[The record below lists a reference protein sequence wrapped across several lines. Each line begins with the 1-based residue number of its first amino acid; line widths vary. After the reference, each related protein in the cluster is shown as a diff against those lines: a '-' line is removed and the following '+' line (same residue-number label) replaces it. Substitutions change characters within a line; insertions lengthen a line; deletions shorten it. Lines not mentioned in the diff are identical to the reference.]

1 MRIAAAR
8 IVYLCVQLHYLHDEC
23 VGNAFGPLQRA
34 RTPSA
39 RGRVRLNF
47 GLGFPTCR
55 EGTAYPVPYVRPGD
69 FPVIAK
75 RAEDLGFYALW
86 GNDHLTTP
94 EVMRKTLDEAPNF
107 YEPLITFASLAH
119 VTSRIR
125 FFLGVIVLPERE
137 VILLAKQL
145 ATVDQLTGGRL
156 MVGVGI
162 GSYREEFEAVHPE
175 LKGANRGQ
183 MTEEAIA
190 ALRALFDERRASFHG
205 RYVKF
210 DDVELAPKP
219 AQRPLPILLNAH
231 GDAPLERVGTIGDGW
246 VVAGLAPK
254 RVVEAR
260 AIVHAAARRAGRDP
274 ESIALHLQVWLSLGA
289 DAAAAEARLRS
300 SQHFRRLMALEPSL
314 SAEDHVRRYRE
325 NNLLGDPTEVVTQ
338 IRALA
343 ETTRA
348 AHIGVV
354 FLGNTTS
361 ELLADMELFGRQ
373 VMPAFA

>member
-1 MRIAAAR
+1 MA
-8 IVYLCVQLHYLHDEC
+8 
-23 VGNAFGPLQRA
+23 
-34 RTPSA
+34 
-39 RGRVRLNF
+39 LNF

-55 EGTAYPVPYVRPGD
+55 EGTAYPVPYVHPHEFQR
-69 FPVIAK
+69 IAA
-75 RAEDLGFYALW
+75 RAEELGFYSLW

-94 EVMRKTLDEAPNF
+94 EVMRKTLDRAPNF
-107 YEPLITFASLAH
+107 YEPLVTFASLAH

-125 FFLGVIVLPERE
+125 FFLGVLVLPERE

-145 ATVDQLTGGRL
+145 ATLDQLSRGRL

-190 ALRALFDERRASFHG
+190 ALRALFTERRASFHG

-219 AQRPLPILLNAH
+219 MQQPLPILLNAH

-246 VVAGLAPK
+246 VVAGLAPQ
-254 RVVEAR
+254 RVVQAR
-260 AIVHAAARRAGRDP
+260 TIVDAAARRAGRDP
-274 ESIALHLQVWLSLGA
+274 KSIDLHLQVWLSLGT
-289 DAAAAEARLRS
+289 DSAAAEARLRE
-300 SQHFRRLMALEPSL
+300 SQHFRRVMALDPNL
-314 SAEDHVRRYRE
+314 SADQHIQRYRE
-325 NNLLGDPTEVVTQ
+325 SNLIGDPATVVAQ
-338 IRALA
+338 IRALV

-348 AHIGVV
+348 AHLGIV
-354 FLGNTTS
+354 FLGNATD
-361 ELLADMELFGRQ
+361 ELLADIELFGRE

>member
-1 MRIAAAR
+1 M
-8 IVYLCVQLHYLHDEC
+8 
-23 VGNAFGPLQRA
+23 
-34 RTPSA
+34 
-39 RGRVRLNF
+39 RLNF

-55 EGTAYPVPYVRPGD
+55 EGTAYPVPYVAPREFGG
-69 FPVIAK
+69 IAS
-75 RAEDLGFYALW
+75 RAEELGFYALW

-94 EVMRKTLDEAPNF
+94 AVMRRTLDAPPNF

-145 ATVDQLTGGRL
+145 ATLDQLSRGRL

-175 LKGANRGQ
+175 LKGANRGR

-190 ALRALFDERRASFHG
+190 ALRALFAERRASFQG

-210 DDVELAPKP
+210 DDIELAPKP
-219 AQRPLPILLNAH
+219 LQQPLPILLNAH
-231 GDAPLERVGTIGDGW
+231 GDAPLERVGAIGDGW

-254 RVVEAR
+254 RVAQAR
-260 AIVHAAARRAGRDP
+260 TVVDDAARRAGRDP
-274 ESIALHLQVWLSLGA
+274 ASIDLHLQVWLSLGA
-289 DAAAAEARLRS
+289 DTTAAEARLRS
-300 SQHFRRLMALEPSL
+300 SQHFRRVMALDPSL
-314 SAEDHVRRYRE
+314 SADEHVQRYRE
-325 NNLLGDPTEVVTQ
+325 SNLIGDPATVVRQ
-338 IRALA
+338 IRALVD
-343 ETTRA
+343 TTRA
-348 AHIGVV
+348 VHLGVV
-354 FLGNTTS
+354 FLGNTTG
-361 ELLADMELFGRQ
+361 ELLEDMELFGRE